1 MTLTRRRD
9 NGCLV
14 KIVVTVKQVPDPNS
28 TTILEADNTVARD
41 REVVLDPGD
50 ECGIEE
56 GLQLKEAHGGEV
68 ILVSMGPERAKDAIR
83 KGLSMGADRGVLI
96 TDVQLAGADVLL
108 TARALAAAIKPEQ
121 PDLVICAT
129 ESYDGSTGMVPPML
143 AELLGLPQLTIVKKV
158 EVDGST
164 IKVHR
169 QTADGYQVVEASTPA
184 LITVTAGIA
193 EPRYASLKGIMA
205 ARSKEI
211 KQVGLGDLGIE
222 RGEPGETIEGI
233 ADAEARKAG
242 AVIEDDGHAVERIM
256 QVLAQAKV
264 V

>member
-1 MTLTRRRD
+1 M
-9 NGCLV
+9 

-28 TTILEADNTVARD
+28 TLTLEADNTLSREK
-41 REVVLDPGD
+41 EVVLDPGD
-50 ECGIEE
+50 ECGVEE

-96 TDVQLAGADVLL
+96 TDPELAGADALI
-108 TARALAAAIKPEQ
+108 TARALAAAIKPEA

-143 AELLGLPQLTIVKKV
+143 AELLGMPQVSFAKKV
-158 EVDGST
+158 EVDGSN

-169 QTADGYQVVEASTPA
+169 QTSDGYQVVEVATPA
-184 LITVTAGIA
+184 LISVTAGIA

-211 KQVGLGDLGIE
+211 KQIGLGDLGIE
-222 RGEPGETIEGI
+222 KGEPAETIQGLT
-233 ADAEARKAG
+233 DAETRKAG
-242 AVIEDDGHAVERIM
+242 AVIEDDGTAVDRII
-256 QVLAQAKV
+256 QVLVEAKV

>member
-1 MTLTRRRD
+1 MVVAL
-9 NGCLV
+9 

-28 TTILEADNTVARD
+28 NLTLEADNTISREK
-41 REVVLDPGD
+41 EVVLDPGD
-50 ECGIEE
+50 ECGVEE

-68 ILVSMGPERAKDAIR
+68 VLVSMGPERAKDAIR
-83 KGLSMGADRGVLI
+83 KGLSMGADRGVLVA
-96 TDVQLAGADVLL
+96 DASLAGADALL
-108 TARALAAAIKPEQ
+108 TAKVLAAAIQREH

-143 AELLGLPQLTIVKKV
+143 AELLGIPQLTFAKKV

-164 IKVHR
+164 VKVHR
-169 QTADGYQVVEASTPA
+169 QTADGYEVVEASTPA
-184 LITVTAGIA
+184 LITVTAAIA

-211 KQVGLGDLGIE
+211 NQLSASDLGV
-222 RGEPGETIEGI
+222 EPGSPAETIDGI

-242 AVIEDDGHAVERIM
+242 EVIQDDGSAVDRIV
-256 QVLAQAKV
+256 QVLAAAKV
-264 V
+264 L

>member
-1 MTLTRRRD
+1 M
-9 NGCLV
+9 

-28 TTILEADNTVARD
+28 TFSLEADNTISREK
-41 REVVLDPGD
+41 EVVLDPGD
-50 ECGIEE
+50 ECGVEE

-68 ILVSMGPERAKDAIR
+68 VLVSMGPERAKDAIR
-83 KGLSMGADRGVLI
+83 KGLSMGADRAILVS
-96 TDVQLAGADVLL
+96 DSALAGADAL
-108 TARALAAAIKPEQ
+108 TTAKVLAAAIKQES

-143 AELLGLPQLTIVKKV
+143 AELLGFPQLTFAKKV

-169 QTADGYQVVEASTPA
+169 QTADGYQVVEAPTPA
-184 LITVTAGIA
+184 LVSVTAAIA

-211 KQVGLGDLGIE
+211 KQVSLSDLGVE
-222 RGEPGETIEGI
+222 KGEPAETVESVT
-233 ADAEARKAG
+233 DAESRKAG
-242 AVIEDDGHAVERIM
+242 EVIEDDGTAVDKIV
-256 QVLAQAKV
+256 QVLATAKV
-264 V
+264 L

>member
-1 MTLTRRRD
+1 MVVAL
-9 NGCLV
+9 

-28 TTILEADNTVARD
+28 NFSLEADNSISRD

-50 ECGIEE
+50 ECGVEE

-83 KGLSMGADRGVLI
+83 KGLSMGADRAVLVS
-96 TDVQLAGADVLL
+96 DAGLAGADALL
-108 TARALAAAIKPEQ
+108 TAKVLAAAIKAEQ
-121 PDLVICAT
+121 PDLVICGT

-143 AELLGLPQLTIVKKV
+143 AELLGFPQLTFAKKV

-164 IKVHR
+164 LKVHR
-169 QTADGYQVVEASTPA
+169 QTADGYEVVEASTPA
-184 LITVTAGIA
+184 LVTVTAAIA

-211 KQVGLGDLGIE
+211 KQLALSDIGVE
-222 RGEPGETIEGI
+222 AGEPAETIESV
-233 ADAEARKAG
+233 ADAETRKAG
-242 AVIEDDGHAVERIM
+242 EVIEDDGTAVDKIVA
-256 QVLAQAKV
+256 VLAQAKV
-264 V
+264 L

>member
-1 MTLTRRRD
+1 MTLSRRSD
-9 NGCLV
+9 NGFLV
-14 KIVVTVKQVPDPNS
+14 KIAVTGKEVPDPNA
-28 TTILEADNTVARD
+28 TTVLESDNTLARD

-96 TDVQLAGADVLL
+96 SEAGLAGADALL
-108 TARALAAAIKPEQ
+108 TARVLAAAIKPEA
-121 PDLVICAT
+121 PDVVICGT

-143 AELLGLPQLTIVKKV
+143 AELLGVPQLTVAKKV
-158 EVDGST
+158 MVEGST
-164 IKVHR
+164 VKIHR
-169 QTADGYQVVEASTPA
+169 QTADGYQVVEAATPA

-211 KQVGLGDLGIE
+211 KQVGVGALGI
-222 RGEPGETIEGI
+222 
-233 ADAEARKAG
+233 D
-242 AVIEDDGHAVERIM
+242 
-256 QVLAQAKV
+256 
-264 V
+264 

>member
-1 MTLTRRRD
+1 M
-9 NGCLV
+9 

-28 TTILEADNTVARD
+28 TLNLEADNTLARD
-41 REVVLDPGD
+41 KEVVLDPGD
-50 ECGIEE
+50 ECGVEE
-56 GLQLKEAHGGEV
+56 GLQLKEAHGGDV

-83 KGLSMGADRGVLI
+83 KGLSMGADRGILI
-96 TDVQLAGADVLL
+96 TDPQLAGADALL
-108 TARALAAAIKPEQ
+108 TSRALAAAIRPEA
-121 PDLVICAT
+121 PDLVICST

-143 AELLGLPQLTIVKKV
+143 AELLGVPQLTFAKKV

-211 KQVGLGDLGIE
+211 KQIGLADLGIE
-222 RGEPGETIEGI
+222 RGEPAETIEGLS
-233 ADAEARKAG
+233 DAETRKAG
-242 AVIEDDGHAVERIM
+242 TVIEDDGTAVDRII
-256 QVLAQAKV
+256 QVLVEAKV
-264 V
+264 I

>member
-1 MTLTRRRD
+1 L
-9 NGCLV
+9 

-28 TTILEADNTVARD
+28 NLTLEADNSISRD

-50 ECGIEE
+50 ECGVEE

-68 ILVSMGPERAKDAIR
+68 VLVSMGPERARDAIR
-83 KGLSMGADRGVLI
+83 KGLSMGADRGILV
-96 TDVQLAGADVLL
+96 TDASLAGADALQ
-108 TARALAAAIKPEQ
+108 TARVLAAAIKPEQ

-143 AELLGLPQLTIVKKV
+143 AELLGFPQLTFAKKV

-164 IKVHR
+164 VKVHR
-169 QTADGYQVVEASTPA
+169 QTADGYQVVEAATPA
-184 LITVTAGIA
+184 LITVTAAIA

-211 KQVGLGDLGIE
+211 KQLTAADLSVE
-222 RGEPGETIEGI
+222 KTAPAETIE
-233 ADAEARKAG
+233 AVVDAEARKAG
-242 AVIEDDGHAVERIM
+242 QVIEDDGTAVDKIV
-256 QVLAQAKV
+256 QVLATAKV
-264 V
+264 I